1 MIIIK
6 GIHDEDFINYKKPS
20 MVIAFPHCTFKCD
33 IECGKQVCQNGT
45 LVKTPNIE
53 VNEKDIVQRYLNN
66 LITKSIVIA
75 GLEPFDDFE
84 QLLTL
89 ISEFRKFTDDEI
101 LVFTGF
107 TKDEIANEMRVLKQY
122 KNIII
127 KYGRFIPDQQEHYD
141 KVLGIYLASDN
152 QYAERIS

>member
-1 MIIIK
+1 MITIK
-6 GIHDEDFINYKKPS
+6 GIQDEDFVNYKKPS
-20 MVIAFPHCTFKCD
+20 MIIAFPHCTFKCD

-45 LVKTPNIE
+45 LAKTPNIE

-107 TKDEIANEMRVLKQY
+107 TKDEIDNEIRVLKQY

>member
-1 MIIIK
+1 MITIK
-6 GIHDEDFINYKKPS
+6 GIQDEDFINYKKPS

-45 LVKTPNIE
+45 LAKTPNIE
-53 VNEKDIVQRYLNN
+53 VNEKEIVQRYLNN
-66 LITKSIVIA
+66 FITKSIVIA

-84 QLLTL
+84 QLITL
-89 ISEFRKFTDDEI
+89 INEFRKFTDDEI

-107 TKDEIANEMRVLKQY
+107 TKDEIINEMRVLKQY
-122 KNIII
+122 NNIII
-127 KYGRFIPDQQEHYD
+127 KYGRFVPDQQEHYD
-141 KVLGIYLASDN
+141 EVLGIYLASNN